1 MQKKTREAE
10 KQSEHM
16 KKLADAAT
24 TKLETVL
31 LQLQVLVA
39 NSGFPHIT
47 QLVQDPIKNHISLI
61 TAFGSNTC
69 QALQVGGRARAC
81 LVCKVS
87 GPGGLLTTQVRR
99 RSPACATW
107 NCLQGYLEACSA
119 RPIGTLP
126 FDSKTLAVD
135 LAKIKKDIAFATSML
150 STLARVRQ
158 ERTG

>member
-1 MQKKTREAE
+1 
-10 KQSEHM
+10 M
-16 KKLADAAT
+16 KKLAGAAT
-24 TKLETVL
+24 AKLENVL

-39 NSGFPHIT
+39 NFGFPHIT
-47 QLVQDPIKNHISLI
+47 QLAQDPIKNHISLI
-61 TAFGSNTC
+61 TAFGSNTR
-69 QALQVGGRARAC
+69 QSLQVGGRARAC
-81 LVCKVS
+81 LVCTVS
-87 GPGGLLTTQVRR
+87 GPGVTTQVRR

-107 NCLQGYLEACSA
+107 NCLQGYLEACTA

-126 FDSKTLAVD
+126 FDSKTLAVE